1 MLNVQHSYCTKSGG
15 DPFKMVLSIVLA
27 IICLFLR
34 LGYRECVALCACVIL
49 TAITMLFIGKKTL
62 KRSLEKG
69 KKSLDQYLDFNPSY
83 I

>member
-1 MLNVQHSYCTKSGG
+1 MLNVQHSYCTKSSG

-27 IICLFLR
+27 IICLFYAW
-34 LGYRECVALCACVIL
+34 GTVSTKSCVIL
-49 TAITMLFIGKKTL
+49 TAMTMLFIAKKTL
-62 KRSLEKG
+62 KRSLEKR